1 MFEQI
6 DDDIIIPVVWLNE
19 SAIVGQEDAD
29 MLYGW
34 GMMCYSNTKL
44 QAFHAKQ

>member
-1 MFEQI
+1 MLNKKFFFSMFEQI

-29 MLYGW
+29 MLYG
-34 GMMCYSNTKL
+34 
-44 QAFHAKQ
+44 